1 MRREM
6 KIRAAALFAG
16 LTLTMTASGAAHA
29 GLLIKGGT
37 THFTSGLDK
46 VTSAGPTWGLGY
58 SFKPVSFVAVET
70 GTEGSRNP
78 VNDPDSPDTT
88 ALLRLGETTMVK
100 FILPVLPV
108 VHPFIGAGIALD
120 YIMVQGGQSQFSMPI
135 AIPGMPEQPESKY
148 SSGMFVHFPFAAGI
162 DFDLSAVVLGVRAT
176 YHRTATSPF
185 PKGINPN
192 FLDLSASIALAF

>member
-1 MRREM
+1 MTTGKM
-6 KIRAAALFAG
+6 IRAGALLAG
-16 LTLTMTASGAAHA
+16 LMTMTSGAAHA
-29 GLLIKGGT
+29 GLMLKGGT

-46 VTSAGPTWGLGY
+46 VSSAGPTWGLGY
-58 SFKPVSFVAVET
+58 SFKPASFIAVET
-70 GTEGSRNP
+70 GTEGSRNEI
-78 VNDPDSPDTT
+78 NDPASPDTS

-108 VHPFIGAGIALD
+108 VHPFVGVGIGLD

-135 AIPGMPEQPESKY
+135 PIPGMPEQPESKY

-185 PKGINPN
+185 AKGINPN